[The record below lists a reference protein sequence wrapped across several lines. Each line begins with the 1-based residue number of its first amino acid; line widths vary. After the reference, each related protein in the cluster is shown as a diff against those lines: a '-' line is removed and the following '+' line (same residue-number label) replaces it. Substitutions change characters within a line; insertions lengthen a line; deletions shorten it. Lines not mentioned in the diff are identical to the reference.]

1 MPPRLR
7 ILLVA
12 SEASPF
18 AKTGGLG
25 DVTGAL
31 PRALRALGHDVR
43 ILMPRHRGV
52 RCRLAPADQPRI
64 LRRHHRHC

>member
-1 MPPRLR
+1 MPSRLR

-31 PRALRALGHDVR
+31 PRALRVR
-43 ILMPRHRGV
+43 
-52 RCRLAPADQPRI
+52 
-64 LRRHHRHC
+64 